1 MTTKRYSAHQIAQ
14 VREAMPMYLNSMLG
28 ISNLN
33 GNIPCP
39 NPGHEDSRP
48 SAKYYPKS
56 NKIHCYACDKTWDVL
71 DVSRLL
77 YPELSFVGAIE
88 HVASVTGIRLGEPA
102 GGGWP
107 VGKRGGRGRVRGRKL
122 PEAAGLPEDIT
133 DSVQRSVV
141 ALACMPEA
149 EEARQLIERR
159 GFALDDVLCDPEHL
173 VGWCRKPADIITG
186 YGLDKW
192 RERPGGYL
200 VFPFASPVSVPDGV
214 YRWMPY
220 EYHYAVFRP
229 VRPVSA
235 VKEIKPS
242 GVTSPIYREHLVKGL
257 PDSTGEAPAKV
268 ILTEGVFDALAAKK
282 LFKTPAAALMGK
294 GYSRLLDLVA
304 ATPPER
310 RPVFLECLDWDKP
323 GQEAAGK
330 LYEELL
336 KLGAKASL
344 IPNPLRGGGDLD
356 PNDLLLMRLDGA
368 ASDRKEVRHGRN
380 YRARDHDRAA

>member
-1 MTTKRYSAHQIAQ
+1 MKKRYSAEQIAK

-28 ISNLN
+28 VTDLRN
-33 GNIPCP
+33 NIVCP
-39 NPGHEDSRP
+39 NPEHADSSP
-48 SAKYYPKS
+48 SARYYASTHKV
-56 NKIHCYACDKTWDVL
+56 HCYACDKTWDVI
-71 DVSRLL
+71 DVARML
-77 YPELSFVGAIE
+77 YPELTFGSAIE
-88 HVASVTGIRLGEPA
+88 HVASVTGLRLGEPA
-102 GGGWP
+102 GGGGL
-107 VGKRGGRGRVRGRKL
+107 VGKRGSRGRIRGRKL
-122 PEAAGLPEDIT
+122 PEAAGLTEDIT
-133 DSVQRSVV
+133 DAIQRSVV

-159 GFALDDVLCDPEHL
+159 GFTPDDVLGDPEHL
-173 VGWCRKPADIITG
+173 VGWCRKPADVITG

-200 VFPFASPVSVPDGV
+200 VFPFASPARVEEGEA
-214 YRWMPY
+214 RWMPY

-242 GVTSPIYREHLVKGL
+242 GVTSPLYREHLAKGL
-257 PDSTGEAPAKV
+257 PDSTGERPAKV
-268 ILTEGVFDALAAKK
+268 ILTEGVFDALAAEK
-282 LFKTPAAALMGK
+282 LFKAPASALMGK
-294 GYSRLLDLVA
+294 GYTRLLDLVA
-304 ATPPER
+304 ATPAER
-310 RPVFLECLDWDKP
+310 RPSYLVCLDWDAP

-344 IPNPLRGGGDLD
+344 IPNPLRDGGDLD

-368 ASDRKEVRHGRN
+368 QSDRKGAQHGRSH
-380 YRARDHDRAA
+380 RARDHDRAA